1 MEILSRIII
10 DYASG
15 PRLTTREV
23 IGITVSIAGNVLIS
37 FSLNLQKLAHR
48 RLELTK
54 DQDIEHERTGN
65 AAQDNITGNGS
76 HQTPNS
82 HAETEPLLPLNV
94 RSLESGD
101 ITSGDTGRRKSWYT
115 SARILF
121 RTQSANDAV
130 SSVPVSVFVTPAT
143 PLPDE
148 PESTGSQTPRD
159 DKSKSEGG
167 YLRSKLWY
175 VNQLISENELK

>member
-1 MEILSRIII
+1 MEFLSRIIV

-48 RLELTK
+48 RLELSEDRQK
-54 DQDIEHERTGN
+54 ASERPHH
-65 AAQDNITGNGS
+65 AAQASLMANGS
-76 HQTPNS
+76 PMLHQTPDTDG
-82 HAETEPLLPLNV
+82 ETEPLLPLNT
-94 RSLESGD
+94 RSLGDVD
-101 ITSGDTGRRKSWYT
+101 ITSGNMGRRKGWLT

-121 RTQSANDAV
+121 RTQSANDAG

-143 PLPDE
+143 PLLDE
-148 PESTGSQTPRD
+148 PESTGSQNPRD
-159 DKSKSEGG
+159 DASTSKRS

-175 VNQLISENELK
+175 VK